1 MACATPQL
9 RSFVIVVLGKV
20 SAAQAEE
27 ERTHTRAKA
36 NKAPKTKAIYAIVK
50 QSHPKSPAGSSLKT
64 EPVMHD
70 ADPLPR
76 DRYVSYIYIPSTS
89 FTFVLLILTND
100 VQHNRK
106 YVCMPHIMFTP
117 SHDDNYE
124 KEIRMPTPPNCNV
137 YPSKL
142 PTIIFT
148 RRELAI
154 TQRAGKCA
162 IRAAAS
168 LEYMA

>member
-1 MACATPQL
+1 MCNATVKILCYRRLGQSQCCPGSRPTQPQNPAKPL
-9 RSFVIVVLGKV
+9 KV
-20 SAAQAEE
+20 CPLSEM
-27 ERTHTRAKA
+27 TNNNKTCDTAK
-36 NKAPKTKAIYAIVK
+36 
-50 QSHPKSPAGSSLKT
+50 
-64 EPVMHD
+64 
-70 ADPLPR
+70 LPENP
-76 DRYVSYIYIPSTS
+76 YILLITNQCH
-89 FTFVLLILTND
+89 VLLVFNSTCHDSYFDQQCSTL
-100 VQHNRK
+100 QERK
-106 YVCMPHIMFTP
+106 KCACHIKCSPQP
-117 SHDDNYE
+117 SDDNYE